1 MICLMIAAVSLTLPG
16 VSLADTVAD
25 VFPAE
30 PFNSMQIEYTISGV
44 SVGAPKDT
52 SGYTTAREYSGSTT
66 SNNIHVTGTFFFLG
80 TASKGGTTYDCEVA
94 LYTLPFWSSDPG
106 ELLGDRLY
114 LTGQTGSYVPF
125 DVWLNVPQDQEEVQ
139 VKILM
144 EGNFAN
150 WQDRYLEIVF
160 KLDNSYYGSGSSSGG
175 SSNGGY
181 SSTGGSYDYGNYDE
195 EELGMSALPL
205 IGAALLVCLY
215 GLVKTGKKG
224 RK

>member
-1 MICLMIAAVSLTLPG
+1 MMICLITAAAAFALPG
-16 VSLADTVAD
+16 ISVADTVAD

-30 PFNSMQIEYTISGV
+30 PFNSMQIEYTVTGV
-44 SVGAPKDT
+44 SVGEPKDT
-52 SGYTTAREYSGSTT
+52 SGYTTAREYKGSTT
-66 SNNIHVTGTFFFLG
+66 SHNIHVTGTFFFLG
-80 TASKGGTTYDCEVA
+80 SASKGGTTYDCEVA

-106 ELLGDRLY
+106 ELLGERLH

-150 WQDRYLEIVF
+150 WQDRNLEVVF
-160 KLDNSYYGSGSSSGG
+160 KLDNADYGRGSYTGG
-175 SSNGGY
+175 SSDGGY
-181 SSTGGSYDYGNYDE
+181 STGGSYDDDDDY

-205 IGAALLVCLY
+205 IGAGLLVCL
-215 GLVKTGKKG
+215 LVAIRKKG